1 MPHSFHSVSSSL
13 LSNTWLLSSQPNEEE
28 KARPVM
34 MTGLESWL
42 HDLLAMWTVVE
53 SLPFCIC
60 LSIKYGPCSQSYGFS
75 SSHMWELDHK
85 EGWVPTS
92 WHFWAVMLE
101 KFLESPLDCTEIK
114 PVNPKGNQPWIF
126 IARTDAEAETPILW
140 PPDAKNWLIGKD
152 PDAEENLRARGEGG
166 NRRWDGWMASLTQWT
181 WVWSNSGR

>member
-85 EGWVPTS
+85 EGWVPKS